1 MLEFDAWKRLGDRR
15 VGARFTAG
23 GGVTALFGPSGVGK
37 TSILSMVAGLLRPDE
52 GRILIDGDAVFA
64 PGVDVPPEARAI
76 GFVFQDALLFPHL
89 TVARNLDY
97 GAARARG
104 RTPIIGFEQA
114 VDLLA
119 IGHLLARYP
128 ATLSGGEAKRVAIG
142 RALLSAP
149 RLLLMDEPLASLD
162 APRRADILA
171 ALDRIRAEVRL
182 PILHVSHDRAEV
194 DRFADALVTIDG

>member
-15 VGARFTAG
+15 VGACFAAG
-23 GGVTALFGPSGVGK
+23 SGVTALFGASGAGK
-37 TSILSMVAGLLRPDE
+37 TSILNMVAGLLRPDE
-52 GRILIDGDAVFA
+52 GRILLDGDAVFA
-64 PGVDVPPEARAI
+64 PGVNVPPEARHI

-89 TVARNLDY
+89 DVARNLHY
-97 GAARARG
+97 GLRRAGG
-104 RTPIIGFEQA
+104 RAPIIGFDQT

-119 IGHLLARYP
+119 IGHLLARHP

-142 RALLSAP
+142 RALLAAP

-182 PILHVSHDRAEV
+182 PILHVSHDRGEV
-194 DRFADALVTIDG
+194 ARFADAVVTIDG